1 MAVEK
6 TLKINSM
13 LTEPSLDGLSNVVVS
28 VTWSRIVKETVG
40 EGEDAKTY
48 SCAYAGVL
56 VCPPPSSDNFVPY
69 ENLTEEEVKSWIA
82 QEVDLDPIDAGLE
95 EQLQKDID
103 GPKNLNLPW

>member
-6 TLKINSM
+6 TLKVAAM
-13 LTEPSLDGLSNVVVS
+13 LTEPSLDGLTNVVVS

-56 VCPPPSSDNFVPY
+56 VCPPPNSDNFVPY
-69 ENLTEEEVKSWIA
+69 ENLTEEEVKSWIT
-82 QEVDLDPIDAGLE
+82 QEVDLGPIDATLE
-95 EQLQKDID
+95 QQVQNEVN